1 MIKGDEV
8 KPDLLSGPSVEV
20 IPVPEA
26 SLVAFDEAYFA
37 PCISEARLPHQG
49 SVAEDPQTALL
60 RNDVLRIPLHPGPRD
75 AAEKTLIRRDSRCFL
90 YDLHFP
96 QQPVTNDAKG
106 GTCL

>member
-8 KPDLLSGPSVEV
+8 KPYLLSGPSVEV

-75 AAEKTLIRRDSRCFL
+75 AAEKTDQTGFPLLFIRSS
-90 YDLHFP
+90 FP
-96 QQPVTNDAKG
+96 TTTGD
-106 GTCL
+106 